1 MTTNESNDTDELE
14 FHVRADIS
22 REEDI
27 LEEDSLSIQTNHHGI
42 SRPSKRNRD
51 NDMEEVWTTVQR
63 KGKRFALAGDSNGNS
78 ETREQKIEVCIICKE
93 QLPKQFKLAKLLRAE
108 KIQNVVRV
116 KYINSYK
123 VLIEFDKEESAE
135 ELVNSKYFNEM
146 GYNTYKTMEIN
157 RVYGVIKD
165 IDLDRSDEE
174 ILESL
179 YSTTK
184 ILEIKRLKRK
194 NKYDGRWE
202 TSEAMR
208 ICFEEV
214 EAVIEEP
221 ITSKSYAE
229 ATKVSHK
236 KSKKKSTSN
245 TSTYKSVKANKQKT
259 TENVN
264 LQIIEDIEFLS
275 EPESNLNEEELGQQ
289 HEDGDKIQN
298 NEDDKWKVLLQKLRE
313 KIVDNTLKWEENSL
327 RNMDLKNNEHKLNII
342 QWNAQNL
349 RPKLTEFGLLLNQE
363 KIHIAIVSETWLDPN
378 SFLAISGYKIFRSDR
393 RDGYGGVAIIVH
405 WSIKA
410 QQLPFNIENSG
421 IECVYVK
428 IFNCGDIENIISLY
442 CPPAVNTLPQDW
454 SSIFSKFRQG
464 TVLAGDFNGHHCMW
478 SCKSDARGV
487 QIYDSLLESSFIS
500 LNDCQDTRLKMVNG
514 SIQKSSPDISLVTED
529 IAIKFN
535 WNIMNENL
543 GSDHLMIKMKV
554 ETNSSFYNM
563 ARKRNFKKA
572 DWTKYSI
579 SVERQLNRCTLPIDN
594 QEAYNFF
601 INTINAAA
609 DEAIPYINICMCP
622 MSASKLFLSLTGHHI
637 SLTLWRKDDWL

>member
-208 ICFEEV
+208 ICFEEKRIRELMSEFCCTYKKALTIYVPPSPPPLPVIVEKSFPTISNDQVITTNVPLEV
-214 EAVIEEP
+214 EAVIEES

-245 TSTYKSVKANKQKT
+245 TSTSKSVKANKQKT

-313 KIVDNTLKWEENSL
+313 KIVDNTLKWEE
-327 RNMDLKNNEHKLNII
+327 KLNACI
-342 QWNAQNL
+342 
-349 RPKLTEFGLLLNQE
+349 
-363 KIHIAIVSETWLDPN
+363 
-378 SFLAISGYKIFRSDR
+378 
-393 RDGYGGVAIIVH
+393 
-405 WSIKA
+405 
-410 QQLPFNIENSG
+410 
-421 IECVYVK
+421 
-428 IFNCGDIENIISLY
+428 NIIY
-442 CPPAVNTLPQDW
+442 
-454 SSIFSKFRQG
+454 KY
-464 TVLAGDFNGHHCMW
+464 VLTFIIKYITNW
-478 SCKSDARGV
+478 SC
-487 QIYDSLLESSFIS
+487 F
-500 LNDCQDTRLKMVNG
+500 
-514 SIQKSSPDISLVTED
+514 
-529 IAIKFN
+529 
-535 WNIMNENL
+535 
-543 GSDHLMIKMKV
+543 
-554 ETNSSFYNM
+554 
-563 ARKRNFKKA
+563 
-572 DWTKYSI
+572 
-579 SVERQLNRCTLPIDN
+579 
-594 QEAYNFF
+594 
-601 INTINAAA
+601 
-609 DEAIPYINICMCP
+609 
-622 MSASKLFLSLTGHHI
+622 KLFTEHGS
-637 SLTLWRKDDWL
+637 